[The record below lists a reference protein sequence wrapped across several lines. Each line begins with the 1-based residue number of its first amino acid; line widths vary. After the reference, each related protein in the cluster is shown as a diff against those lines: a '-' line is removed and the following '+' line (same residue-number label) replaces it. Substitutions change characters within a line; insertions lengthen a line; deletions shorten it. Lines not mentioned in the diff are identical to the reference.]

1 MRVPALDR
9 RASALSPALSHRE
22 KPMIRRRSLLAACLA
37 LAAAPAAAASPWDAL
52 GRPGTHAIMRHALA
66 PGTGDPPA
74 FRIGDCATQRNL
86 DARGRAQARAIGA
99 AIREAGVSFDRVLT
113 SQWCRCRDTAEL
125 LDLAPVE
132 DFPPLNSFYA
142 DRSTAQRQ
150 TRKTRQFLADMPDD
164 ERVVL
169 VTHQVNITALTDQFP
184 SSGEVFV
191 LRMTD
196 AGEVTVK
203 GSVLIRP

>member
-1 MRVPALDR
+1 
-9 RASALSPALSHRE
+9 
-22 KPMIRRRSLLAACLA
+22 MIRRRSLLAACLA

-125 LDLAPVE
+125 LDVGPVRPL
-132 DFPPLNSFYA
+132 DGLNSFFGPQY
-142 DRSTAQRQ
+142 
-150 TRKTRQFLADMPDD
+150 TREEIMPQLRAFLREQPLDPPP
-164 ERVVL
+164 VL
-169 VTHQVNITALTDQFP
+169 VTHQVNITALTGVFP
-184 SSGEVFV
+184 AEGEMVVIAVDDGEV
-191 LRMTD
+191 
-196 AGEVTVK
+196 EVI
-203 GSVLIRP
+203 GRIPPGH